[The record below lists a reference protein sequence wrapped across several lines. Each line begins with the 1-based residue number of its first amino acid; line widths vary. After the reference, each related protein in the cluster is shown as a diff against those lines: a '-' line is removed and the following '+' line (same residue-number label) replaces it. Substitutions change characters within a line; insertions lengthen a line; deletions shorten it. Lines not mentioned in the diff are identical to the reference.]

1 MDICCGHTWLS
12 SLQLDQ
18 RIAYGWQQ
26 ACDHSAGEPKTKFL
40 RILGVQAQQ
49 KPILAII
56 VADGQLVN
64 VHSLILGNK
73 APTWNS

>member
-1 MDICCGHTWLS
+1 
-12 SLQLDQ
+12 
-18 RIAYGWQQ
+18 
-26 ACDHSAGEPKTKFL
+26 L

-73 APTWNS
+73 APT